1 MRRTLANLRA
11 LRLGVLIVGTCALS
25 SGVAAAADAPQSYIS
40 WTQATVEAKPDQP
53 RGYVQYERSC
63 VVCHGSGPARPGTRS
78 LATKYQNKL
87 PALLAD
93 RTDLQPQYIRAIVR
107 QGIAVMPPLR
117 KTELSDAD
125 LDAIVAYL
133 TRKR

>member
-1 MRRTLANLRA
+1 MRRAAVSMRA
-11 LRLGVLIVGTCALS
+11 LRLAALIVGTGTIGGLAT
-25 SGVAAAADAPQSYIS
+25 AADAAEPYIN
-40 WTQATVEAKPDQP
+40 WTQTTIQQRAAPPT
-53 RGYVQYERSC
+53 GFVQYERSC
-63 VVCHGSGPARPGTRS
+63 MVCHGSGPARPGTRS

-87 PALLAD
+87 PAELAE
-93 RTDLQPQYIRAIVR
+93 RTDLQPQYIKTVVR